1 MTQLLRLFARP
12 IIVVAI
18 LGNLALAGCSS
29 PAANPQSTSS
39 QQGPPASHSTPTTT
53 PESSAAG
60 VDGSEHSQ
68 DVFSLSVGDCFN
80 GTAVGTVT
88 DVPKVDCAA
97 PHDLE
102 VFYDFQLTGAA
113 YPGDS
118 VVSDAA
124 KAGCQA
130 QFDSFVGMAYA
141 DSALDFTEFT
151 PTADS
156 WQGGDRTVSCVIGD
170 PNGKT
175 TGSLSGAAR

>member
-1 MTQLLRLFARP
+1 MAQLPRQLQLP
-12 IIVVAI
+12 LLVAAL
-18 LGNLALAGCSS
+18 LGAALLGTAMLAGCSS
-29 PAANPQSTSS
+29 PSAAPQATSNEQGGVAVPSTS
-39 QQGPPASHSTPTTT
+39 ASTP
-53 PESSAAG
+53 S
-60 VDGSEHSQ
+60 VDGSQQTQ
-68 DVFSLSVGDCFN
+68 DVFSLSVGDCVD
-80 GTAVGTVT
+80 GTAVGEVA

-102 VFYDFQLTGAA
+102 VFYDFALTGDT

-130 QFDSFVGMAYA
+130 HFDAFVGMAYA

-156 WQGGDRTVSCVIGD
+156 WQSGDRTVSCVIGD

-175 TGSLSGAAR
+175 TGTLAGAAR